1 MPALVQFDLVI
12 KALSRCGF
20 FLLVIPALLPARA
33 QVSPV
38 GHEQCLQA
46 ADYKGCI
53 EVFSGTL
60 KNHINP
66 STQNI
71 KLNIDTQ
78 VASDGNECPSEFAY
92 AGGGYCRRVKCVYG
106 GLFGTGHHPDL
117 AGKGIKCHK
126 GLGQMQWGEWDK
138 EKVRAS
144 VNPACPNIPL
154 EVGFQ
159 STCQMSGIKGSR
171 FAEDGRYEDA
181 LKVLRPL
188 SDANTK
194 DWIAATNAAYSF
206 FQTGNYADA
215 VIYARRADESL
226 SSGEY
231 KYLTEINLAIMLEAQ
246 ESGSSEAKQLAARA
260 LKKQPRLR
268 ELSFLREKK
277 FAPLAIPMVSR
288 LLEAR

>member
-1 MPALVQFDLVI
+1 MLAAPVLVPAH
-12 KALSRCGF
+12 
-20 FLLVIPALLPARA
+20 A

-38 GHEQCLQA
+38 GHEQCLKA

-53 EVFSGTL
+53 EIFSGAL
-60 KNHINP
+60 KNQVNP

-92 AGGGYCRRVKCVYG
+92 AGGGYCRRVKCAYG

-138 EKVRAS
+138 DKVRAS
-144 VNPACPNIPL
+144 TNTACPSIPL

-159 STCQMSGIKGSR
+159 STCQMAGIKGSR
-171 FAEDGRYEDA
+171 FAEDGRYEEA

-194 DWIAATNAAYSF
+194 DWIAATNATYSL
-206 FQTGNYADA
+206 FQTGNYIDA
-215 VIYARRADESL
+215 VLYARRADESI
-226 SSGEY
+226 SSGDY

-246 ESGSSEAKQLAARA
+246 EPGSSEARQLAARA
-260 LKKQPRLR
+260 LKKQPGLR
-268 ELSFLREKK
+268 EPSFWEEKK
-277 FAPLAIPMVSR
+277 FAPSAIPILSR
-288 LLEAR
+288 LLDRR